1 MRLYHHTN
9 SPLAVL
15 SETDHPDDD
24 AELVLTRSSAHSR
37 EYDVLLRIDV
47 PDAEVD
53 RLTVR
58 DKKTWVTTKTDLI
71 LAGAEIEC
79 ASEEDR
85 QRVAVYQLA
94 VQRTSKLET
103 IANLRRYVEQAADR
117 PEASRFTMMLPT
129 HQDHLADLEN
139 AIAEGSRKHGV
150 RHLGMREDSKV

>member
-15 SETDHPDDD
+15 TEADHESDD

-37 EYDVLLRIDV
+37 DYDVLLRIDI
-47 PDAEVD
+47 PDNEMD

-58 DKKTWVTTKTDLI
+58 DKKTWVTTKTDLV
-71 LAGAEIEC
+71 LAGAEIDC
-79 ASEEDR
+79 ATEDDR

-94 VQRTSKLET
+94 VQRDSKLET
-103 IANLRRYVEQAADR
+103 IANLRRYVEEATDR
-117 PEASRFTMMLPT
+117 PEASRFTMMLPV

-139 AIAEGSRKHGV
+139 EIAEGSRKHGV
-150 RHLGMREDSKV
+150 RHLGQREDSKV